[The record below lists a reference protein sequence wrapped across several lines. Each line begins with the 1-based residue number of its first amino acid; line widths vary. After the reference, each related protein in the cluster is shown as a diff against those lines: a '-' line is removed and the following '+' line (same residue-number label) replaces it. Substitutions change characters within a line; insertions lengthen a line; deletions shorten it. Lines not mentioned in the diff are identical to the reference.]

1 MRSEGKASEKRTFV
15 EEARR
20 TQIVASAIEV
30 IAERG
35 YANTSLVHIA
45 ERAGTSKGVILYHF
59 AGKDELIA
67 QVVAEVFAVAT
78 TEVRPKVQAATT
90 AAGRLRAFIEARV
103 GFLATHRAHMQAL
116 LDIWISHRDPDGRMV
131 LEADTAAPN
140 LTRIEELLRS
150 GQAAGE
156 FREFPTRPMAVA
168 ISQAIDG
175 VLLQL
180 VTDPGLDLGLF
191 ARELVTI
198 FDLAT
203 RRNP

>member
-1 MRSEGKASEKRTFV
+1 MRSNEVPARRTFV

-20 TQIVASAIEV
+20 AQIVGSAIEV

-59 AGKDELIA
+59 AGKEELIA
-67 QVVAEVFAVAT
+67 QVVAEVIAT
-78 TEVRPKVQAATT
+78 ATAQVRPRVQAATT

-116 LDIWISHRDPDGRMV
+116 LEIWINYRDRDGRMV
-131 LEADTAAPN
+131 LGAETAEPN
-140 LTRIEELLRS
+140 LARIEDLLRS

-156 FREFPTRPMAVA
+156 FRDFPPRPMAVA

-180 VTDPGLDLGLF
+180 VTDPELDLELF
-191 ARELVTI
+191 AQELVTV

>member
-1 MRSEGKASEKRTFV
+1 MRSNEGSGKRTFLDQ
-15 EEARR
+15 ARR
-20 TQIVASAIEV
+20 AQIVGTAIET
-30 IAERG
+30 IAELG
-35 YANTSLVHIA
+35 YANTSLAQIA

-67 QVVAEVFAVAT
+67 QVVAEIFAVAAA
-78 TEVRPKVQAATT
+78 EVGPKVQAAGTT
-90 AAGRLRAFIEARV
+90 AGQLRAFIEARV

-116 LDIWISHRDPDGRMV
+116 LDIWISHRDPDGR
-131 LEADTAAPN
+131 LLLDSHTAEPN
-140 LTRIEELLRS
+140 LARIEELLRT
-150 GQAAGE
+150 GQGAGE
-156 FREFPTRPMAVA
+156 FRDFPTRPMAVA

-180 VTDPGLDLGLF
+180 ISDPGLDLDVF

-198 FDLAT
+198 FNLAT

>member
-1 MRSEGKASEKRTFV
+1 V
-15 EEARR
+15 
-20 TQIVASAIEV
+20 
-30 IAERG
+30 
-35 YANTSLVHIA
+35 
-45 ERAGTSKGVILYHF
+45 
-59 AGKDELIA
+59 
-67 QVVAEVFAVAT
+67 
-78 TEVRPKVQAATT
+78 
-90 AAGRLRAFIEARV
+90 
-103 GFLATHRAHMQAL
+103 
-116 LDIWISHRDPDGRMV
+116 
-131 LEADTAAPN
+131 PN

-203 RRNP
+203 RRNPSP